1 MEKANISL
9 LESFIETVESSRI
22 NRERWLKKVGEFGLE
37 QTLEEY
43 IKSRQINTIEVTN
56 DQCQR
61 GQRDEQIVK
70 INSNKYSITQ
80 TRQKETMRID
90 WSTINLWPSR
100 FFLQPPQERLKML
113 PTSSKSYCQVQNVKM

>member
-1 MEKANISL
+1 MKKANISL

-43 IKSRQINTIEVTN
+43 IKSRQINTIQVTN

-61 GQRDEQIVK
+61 
-70 INSNKYSITQ
+70 
-80 TRQKETMRID
+80 RQ
-90 WSTINLWPSR
+90 
-100 FFLQPPQERLKML
+100 
-113 PTSSKSYCQVQNVKM
+113 